1 MTGNHRDS
9 QRLQLA
15 VINQKG
21 GSTKTTTAVNLAAAL
36 AAQGLAVRVVDSD
49 PQAGSATYWLEPQDD
64 VGEGLV
70 EVYRDKATIDE
81 VTSRTNVDNLY
92 LVPSWTSLREVERQ
106 REPGCELVMRSAL
119 NQSTAPIDVDIIDSP
134 HTLDVLA
141 VGAVAAVDGLVVPVQ
156 ASGLDVVGMGEL
168 LEMVATVRR
177 RINPD
182 LQIAAI
188 VVGRVKHTGFDQQ
201 LVESFRQTY
210 PDAVV
215 APVSDSVKMR
225 EATEAH
231 TPINLYEP
239 RGRCARDFA
248 QLAAAMVKVEVAA

>member
-1 MTGNHRDS
+1 MAGSHRQQ
-9 QRLQLA
+9 QRMQLA

-36 AAQGLAVRVVDSD
+36 AARGLSVRLIDSD
-49 PQAGSATYWLEPQDD
+49 PQAGSATYWLPPQDD

-70 EVYRDKATIDE
+70 EVYRDKLTIDE
-81 VTSRTNVDNLY
+81 VTSRTTVDRLY
-92 LVPSWTSLREVERQ
+92 LVPSWTSLREVERN
-106 REPGCELVMRSAL
+106 RDPGSELVLRSAL

-182 LQIAAI
+182 LRIAAV
-188 VVGRVKHTGFDQQ
+188 VVGRVKGRNAFDSQ
-201 LVESFRQTY
+201 LLESFRHTY
-210 PDAVV
+210 PDSVV
-215 APVSDSVKMR
+215 APIADSVRMR

-239 RGRCARDFA
+239 RGRCAGDFA
-248 QLAAAMVKVEVAA
+248 TLADAVLAAR